1 MFEKYIKW
9 ARKNYGMTED
19 QIKEFQTLAQ
29 SLGYDDPYA
38 IQDFAADLIHNQT
51 PPAEII
57 DLMRKG
63 LVKRQL
69 EAEIQN

>member
-1 MFEKYIKW
+1 MLQKYINW
-9 ARKNYGMTED
+9 AKKNGGITEEQAED
-19 QIKEFQTLAQ
+19 FETLAH

-63 LVKRQL
+63 LTTRQL